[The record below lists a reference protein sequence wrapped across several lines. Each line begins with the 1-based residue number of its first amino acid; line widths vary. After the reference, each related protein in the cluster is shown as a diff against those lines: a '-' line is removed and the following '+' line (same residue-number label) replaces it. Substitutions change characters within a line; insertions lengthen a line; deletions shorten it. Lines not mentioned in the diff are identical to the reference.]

1 MSLVEPRYQDY
12 SCSQN
17 APLNCEQ
24 LKLTAEQFPKAK
36 FCLECGFPA
45 ILPEKAEI
53 KGSRGTYQVTKF
65 LGSRGMGRLYLGIK
79 IDDSQPV
86 VIKEYLL
93 PSRSFNTEEA
103 SQRQETFVRVAG
115 VSSVDGKNQD
125 FRLITPYEAIADRQG
140 DRCYT
145 ITIGN
150 LEASQTLSQ
159 YLREKAAMKGEQ
171 VREVLSQALQTLQFL
186 HSQKFRLPS
195 GQVRQDLIH
204 GHISLDSLLIVQNNP
219 QSSTIYLCD
228 LAVWER
234 LFEPPLAQSSISS
247 VPLDLNDLGRVAFY
261 LWVGRAVNSSS
272 QPLDPRDTQQ
282 WPSSDPELKQFIYRL
297 IGLETP
303 FESAEE
309 ARQALLQL
317 KKEKQADSAATIVN
331 TEQKEKGFRIP
342 LILLGLLV
350 LSLLCGGIWYIL
362 SKYLPKVNEES
373 SEFDQLVRTFTD
385 VNGVPSG
392 NFTYT
397 GEKQGTWSN
406 ILTFRLSSNKNL
418 QDLLTKPNE
427 QITAEFNYHPVSS
440 PDITKGSEPIKSLL
454 KGNQLKENQST
465 DFTMTSLE
473 DQVTGDLDKRKIA
486 YDGLLVFV
494 PFSKK
499 DQNLPKALH
508 GQISLEQLSQIYT
521 GQVTYWDENKLGGP
535 HILIKPLAPT
545 EPEAEIQFQKIV
557 LHNDEQKI
565 AEYKKTVYPPQST
578 EETQQQIVTQFDEEK
593 VGIISYGILS
603 KTWNQCAG
611 YPLAISNDEKSA
623 ASQALFRL
631 NNQPINPSDN
641 ICDKR
646 NRLDVGTF
654 VNGLYPLGYPLFVIY
669 RKDNS
674 TKPAGYKF
682 AEILKT
688 RQGQCLLSKAGL
700 VPLQYIPD
708 NYLNSNDCESVPQP

>member
-53 KGSRGTYQVTKF
+53 KGSRGTYQITKF
-65 LGSRGMGRLYLGIK
+65 LGSRGMGRLYSGVK
-79 IDDSQPV
+79 IDDSLPV

-103 SQRQETFVRVAG
+103 TQRQETFVRVAG

-145 ITIGN
+145 ITKGN

-159 YLREKAAMKGEQ
+159 YLREKAAMKGDQ
-171 VREVLSQALQTLQFL
+171 VREVLNQALQTLQFL

-195 GQVRQDLIH
+195 GQVQQNLLH
-204 GHISLDSLLIVQNNP
+204 GNISLDSLLIVQNNP
-219 QSSTIYLCD
+219 QYLTIYLCN

-234 LFEPPLAQSSISS
+234 LFEPPLAQSSIPS
-247 VPLDLNDLGRVAFY
+247 VSLDLNDLGRVAFY
-261 LWVGRAVNSSS
+261 LWVGRAVDSSS

-350 LSLLCGGIWYIL
+350 LLLLSGGIWYIFFRHS
-362 SKYLPKVNEES
+362 SKVDENS
-373 SEFDQLVRTFTD
+373 SEFAQLVPTFTD
-385 VNGVPSG
+385 VNNVPLG
-392 NFTYT
+392 NFIYT
-397 GEKQGTWSN
+397 GEKKGTWSN
-406 ILTFRLSSNKNL
+406 ILKFRPSSDSSLEKLFIHPKGQN
-418 QDLLTKPNE
+418 T
-427 QITAEFNYHPVSS
+427 EFKYNPVSS
-440 PDITKGSEPIKSLL
+440 YDDLKSSEPIESLE
-454 KGNQLKENQST
+454 KKQF

-473 DQVTGDLDKRKIA
+473 DQVTGDLDKLQIA

-499 DQNLPKALH
+499 DQNLPKALDGH
-508 GQISLEQLSQIYT
+508 ISLEKLRKIYT
-521 GQVTYWDENKLGGP
+521 GQVTNWDQLGGP
-535 HILIKPLAPT
+535 NLLIKPLAPT
-545 EPEAEIQFQKIV
+545 EPEAVRQFQKIV
-557 LHNDEQKI
+557 FKDDEQQI
-565 AEYKKTVYPPQST
+565 AQYKKTVSQQLT
-578 EETQQQIVTQFDEEK
+578 EETQQQIVTQFDEGEA
-593 VGIISYGILS
+593 GIISYGILS

-611 YPLAISNDEKSA
+611 YPLAIISDDEKSA
-623 ASQALFRL
+623 ATQALFRL

-646 NRLDVGTF
+646 NLLDVGTF
-654 VNGLYPLGYPLFVIY
+654 VNKRYPLGYPLFVIY

-674 TKPAGYKF
+674 VMPAAYKF

-688 RQGQCLLSKAGL
+688 REGQCLLSKAGL
-700 VPLQYIPD
+700 VPLQYIPN
-708 NYLNSNDCESVPQP
+708 NYLNSNDCKSVPQP

>member
-24 LKLTAEQFPKAK
+24 LKQTAEQFPKAK

-65 LGSRGMGRLYLGIK
+65 LGSRGMGRLYSGIK

-115 VSSVDGKNQD
+115 VSPADGKNQD
-125 FRLITPYEAIADRQG
+125 FRLIAPYEAIADRQG

-145 ITIGN
+145 ITKGN

-171 VREVLSQALQTLQFL
+171 VREVLNQALQTLQFL

-204 GHISLDSLLIVQNNP
+204 GNISLDSLLILQNNP
-219 QSSTIYLCD
+219 QYFTIYLCD

-234 LFEPPLAQSSISS
+234 LFEPPVAQSSIPS
-247 VPLDLNDLGRVAFY
+247 VPIDLKDLGRVAFY
-261 LWVGRAVNSSS
+261 LWVGRAVDSSS

-282 WPSSDPELKQFIYRL
+282 WPSSDPDLKQFIYRL

-303 FESAEE
+303 FESAED

-350 LSLLCGGIWYIL
+350 LLLLGGGVWYFF
-362 SKYLPKVNEES
+362 SKHIFKVNEDS
-373 SEFDQLVRTFTD
+373 SEFEQLVPIFTD
-385 VNGVPSG
+385 VNGVPPG

-397 GEKQGTWSN
+397 GEEKGTWSN
-406 ILTFRLSSNKNL
+406 ILTFRPSSDTHLEK
-418 QDLLTKPNE
+418 LLTQPKGQN
-427 QITAEFNYHPVSS
+427 TAKFNYKPVSS
-440 PDITKGSEPIKSLL
+440 LNIKSSEPIELL
-454 KGNQLKENQST
+454 KKKQSN
-465 DFTMTSLE
+465 FTMTSLE
-473 DQVTGDLDKRKIA
+473 DQVTGDLDKIKIA

-499 DQNLPKALH
+499 DQNLPKALDGH
-508 GQISLEQLSQIYT
+508 ISLEKLRQIYT
-521 GQVTYWDENKLGGP
+521 GQVTNWDQLGGP
-535 HILIKPLAPT
+535 HLPIKPLAPT
-545 EPEAEIQFQKIV
+545 EPEAVRQFQKMV
-557 LHNDEQKI
+557 LQDNEQQIAQYQKI
-565 AEYKKTVYPPQST
+565 VSQQLT
-578 EETQQQIVTQFDEEK
+578 EETQQQIVTKFDEGE

-611 YPLAISNDEKSA
+611 YPLAISVDEKSA
-623 ASQALFRL
+623 TQALFRL

-646 NRLDVGTF
+646 NRLDVETF
-654 VNGLYPLGYPLFVIY
+654 VNKLYPLGYPLFVIY

-674 TKPAGYKF
+674 IKPAAYKF

-688 RQGQCLLSKAGL
+688 RQGQCLLSEAGL
-700 VPLQYIPD
+700 VPLQYIPN
-708 NYLNSNDCESVPQP
+708 NYLNSNDCKPVPQP